1 MATPAAS
8 VESSNTER
16 ELLSLVSGLL
26 EEIGSREAAHK
37 VELHSSLERD
47 LGLGSLERVE
57 LLVRVESRFGRRL
70 PDETAQTAE
79 SPAEWLKAL
88 SHAESSQVTQSRYP
102 IRQPAEDAPPAP
114 AEARSF
120 TEVLRG
126 HANAVPDRVQVHL
139 LEERWGQEISYSHLF
154 HEASEVAAG
163 LVASGL
169 QRNDT
174 VAIMLP
180 TCAEFF
186 YSFLG
191 VMLAGGIAVPIYPP
205 ARPDKI
211 EEYVRR
217 QSLILKN
224 AGVRFLISFDQVR
237 AVSKVMGLSLP
248 GRVELTTAQAL
259 QHRGRGGRTPQV
271 APADAFFI
279 QYTSGSTG
287 HPKGVVLTHENVLAN
302 VRGIGRAV
310 EARPD
315 DAVVSWL
322 PLYHDMGLIGSWLFS
337 VYHGFPITVMSPLA
351 FLSRPERWLWAL
363 SDSRG
368 TLCPAPN
375 FSFELCA
382 RKIQDEAIEGV
393 DLSAWRVAIN
403 AGEPVLPDT
412 LSRFAERFG
421 RYGFRPESY
430 VPCYG
435 LAESSVALTFPPINR
450 APRIDVITRE
460 DFKVEGRAVPA
471 RPDATAVLRFVANGK
486 PLPGHEVRIVND
498 EGQDVAER
506 IQGRVLF
513 RGPSKTEGYFRNPE
527 ATAAVVDEDGW
538 MDSGDLGYLADGEIY
553 ITGRKKDCIIK
564 AGHNIIPQEVELAAA
579 DAAGVRRGCVA
590 AFGSVDPESGTER
603 LVVVAETRSANPS
616 EPERIKADI
625 VRLVDE
631 AIGLPPDHVELVPPQ
646 TVPKTSSGKIR
657 RLESRALYE
666 SGQLGDTAKPPWLQV
681 ARLWME
687 NAGTWAAHGLRGGAG
702 RTLAFL
708 DSVGKQKM
716 ALAGGLLARLSPSQR
731 IAAAIVRGTAGL
743 LSRVAHVEVQSNHGE
758 SGAPVLFV
766 AGRAGPNDALH
777 LLSAL
782 PGPTVLAGEQ
792 GLRSLAWAMAFLLE
806 PLLIRQEDFGP
817 GNATLRQDVQHALEG
832 GCSVLLLSD
841 APAAGGPSRSR
852 FRLEPIQAAG
862 DAGSPIVP
870 VHIGEEALESTANN
884 GGRRRQRVSVKVGRP
899 HAFSNNGLHSDLHDG
914 DLNGAAQ
921 LRDELRREIAQLARQ
936 TAHDQEPKPSQ
947 ASHD

>member
-1 MATPAAS
+1 MATPAPS
-8 VESSNTER
+8 VDSSTAER
-16 ELLSLVSGLL
+16 ELLSLVRSLL
-26 EEIGSREAAHK
+26 EEIGSHEAAHK

-79 SPAEWLKAL
+79 SPSEWLKAL
-88 SHAESSQVTQSRYP
+88 SAAESSQASESRYP

-126 HANAVPDRVQVHL
+126 HADAVPERVQVHL
-139 LEERWGQEISYSHLF
+139 LEERWGQEISYGHLF

-163 LVASGL
+163 LIASGL

-217 QSLILKN
+217 QSLILQN
-224 AGVRFLISFDQVR
+224 AGVQFLISFDQVR

-248 GRVELTTAQAL
+248 GRVELTTTQAL
-259 QHRGRGGRTPQV
+259 QHRGRAAKTPPV
-271 APADAFFI
+271 AAADAFFI

-287 HPKGVVLTHENVLAN
+287 DPKGVVLTHDNVLAN
-302 VRGIGRAV
+302 VRGIGWAV
-310 EARPD
+310 DARPD

-412 LSRFAERFG
+412 LSRFAERFQS
-421 RYGFRPESY
+421 YGFRPESF

-435 LAESSVALTFPPINR
+435 LAESSVALTFPPLNR
-450 APRIDVITRE
+450 PPRIDVIERE
-460 DFKVEGRAVPA
+460 DFKVEGRAVQAP
-471 RPDATAVLRFVANGK
+471 PDTNDALRFVANGK
-486 PLPGHEVRIVND
+486 PLPGHEVRIVDD

-506 IQGRVLF
+506 MQGRILF
-513 RGPSKTEGYFRNPE
+513 RGPSKTNGYFRNTA
-527 ATAAVVDEDGW
+527 ATDAVVDREGW
-538 MDSGDLGYLADGEIY
+538 MDSGDLGYLAESELY
-553 ITGRKKDCIIK
+553 VTGRKKDCIIK

-579 DAAGVRRGCVA
+579 NAAGVRRGCVA

-616 EPERIKADI
+616 DPERIKTDI

-657 RLESRALYE
+657 RLESRTLYDN
-666 SGQLGDTAKPPWLQV
+666 GQLGGRAKPPWLQV

-687 NAGTWAAHGLRGGAG
+687 NAGTWAAHELRSGAS
-702 RTLAFL
+702 RSWAYVH
-708 DSVGKQKM
+708 SVGKQKI
-716 ALAGGLLARLSPSQR
+716 AITGGLLARLSPSQK
-731 IAAAIVRGTAGL
+731 IASGIVRGAARL
-743 LSRVAHVEVQSNHGE
+743 LSRVDHARIPEGLGE

-766 AGRAGPNDALH
+766 SCRSGPDDALH
-777 LLSAL
+777 LLSY
-782 PGPTVLAGEQ
+782 
-792 GLRSLAWAMAFLLE
+792 
-806 PLLIRQEDFGP
+806 
-817 GNATLRQDVQHALEG
+817 
-832 GCSVLLLSD
+832 
-841 APAAGGPSRSR
+841 AAK
-852 FRLEPIQAAG
+852 
-862 DAGSPIVP
+862 
-870 VHIGEEALESTANN
+870 H
-884 GGRRRQRVSVKVGRP
+884 
-899 HAFSNNGLHSDLHDG
+899 
-914 DLNGAAQ
+914 AAQ
-921 LRDELRREIAQLARQ
+921 KAA
-936 TAHDQEPKPSQ
+936 
-947 ASHD
+947 

>member
-8 VESSNTER
+8 VDSSTAER
-16 ELLSLVSGLL
+16 QLLSLIGSLL
-26 EEIGSREAAHK
+26 KEIGSQEAGHR

-57 LLVRVESRFGRRL
+57 LLVRVERYFGRRL

-79 SPAEWLKAL
+79 SPAEWLQAL
-88 SHAESSQVTQSRYP
+88 SDAESSHLTEFRYP
-102 IRQPAEDAPPAP
+102 IRQPAEDAPRAP

-126 HANAVPDRVQVHL
+126 HADSVPERVQVHL
-139 LEERWGQEISYSHLF
+139 LEERWGQGISYSRLLQ
-154 HEASEVAAG
+154 EASEVAAG
-163 LVASGL
+163 LAARGL

-217 QSLILKN
+217 QSLILRN

-248 GRVELTTAQAL
+248 GHVQLTTAQAL
-259 QHRGRGGRTPQV
+259 QDRGRGTRIPTV
-271 APADAFFI
+271 PAADVFFI

-287 HPKGVVLTHENVLAN
+287 DPKGVVLTHDNVLAN
-302 VRGIGRAV
+302 IRGIGWAM
-310 EARPD
+310 EAKPD
-315 DAVVSWL
+315 DTVVSWL

-375 FSFELCA
+375 FAYELCA

-412 LSRFAERFG
+412 LSRFAERFT

-435 LAESSVALTFPPINR
+435 LAESSVALTFPPLNR
-450 APRIDVITRE
+450 LPKTDVIERE
-460 DFKVEGRAVPA
+460 AFKVDGLAVAAQPS
-471 RPDATAVLRFVANGK
+471 TASVLRFVASGK
-486 PLPGHEVRIVND
+486 PLPAHEVRIVD
-498 EGQDVAER
+498 DAGREVAER

-513 RGPSKTEGYFRNPE
+513 HGPSKTEGYFNNPE
-527 ATAAVVDEDGW
+527 ATAAVVDQDGW
-538 MDSGDLGYLADGEIY
+538 MDSGDLGYLAEGEIY

-564 AGHNIIPQEVELAAA
+564 AGHNIIPQEVEMAAA
-579 DAAGVRRGCVA
+579 DAPGVRRGCVA
-590 AFGSVDPESGTER
+590 AFGSVDSESGTEK
-603 LVVVAETRSANPS
+603 LVVVAETRSTNPS
-616 EPERIKADI
+616 EHQRIRAEV

-646 TVPKTSSGKIR
+646 TVPKTSSGKVR
-657 RLESRALYE
+657 RLESRSLYE
-666 SGQLGDTAKPPWLQV
+666 EGRLRSTAKPAWLQV
-681 ARLWME
+681 AGLWLE
-687 NAGTWAAHGLRGGAG
+687 HAGVWVGHGLSNAIDQAG
-702 RTLAFL
+702 DFIVKT
-708 DSVGKQKM
+708 GKEKM
-716 ALAGGLLARLSPSQR
+716 ALTGGLLARLAPSQR
-731 IAAAIVRGTAGL
+731 AAAWIVWQTAGL
-743 LSRVAHVEVQSNHGE
+743 LGHVTTDELRADGE
-758 SGAPVLFV
+758 ASARPALFV
-766 AGRAGPNDALH
+766 ANRAGPEDALY
-777 LLSAL
+777 LLRVL
-782 PGPTVLAGEQ
+782 PGPTLLADEQ
-792 GLRSLAWAMAFLLE
+792 SLRSMPWALTFLLE
-806 PLLIRQEDFGP
+806 PLLVPSSDCVSGSAVSKEDIR
-817 GNATLRQDVQHALEG
+817 RALES
-832 GCSVLLLSD
+832 GCPVLSLSD
-841 APAAGGPSRSR
+841 APGHWGPPRSR

-862 DAGSPIVP
+862 DVGCSIVP
-870 VHIGEEALESTANN
+870 VYVGQANAGLAGRN
-884 GGRRRQRVSVKVGRP
+884 GAHARASVVVKIGRP
-899 HAFSNNGLHSDLHDG
+899 LVSSNKGLHG
-914 DLNGAAQ
+914 VAQ
-921 LRDELRREIAQLARQ
+921 LRDELRRKIVELAESVPITTKREDGRQ
-936 TAHDQEPKPSQ
+936 VP
-947 ASHD
+947 

>member
-8 VESSNTER
+8 VDSSTAER
-16 ELLSLVSGLL
+16 ELLSLVRSLL
-26 EEIGSREAAHK
+26 EEIGSHEAAHT

-88 SHAESSQVTQSRYP
+88 SVAESSKVTQSRYP

-114 AEARSF
+114 TGARSF

-217 QSLILKN
+217 QSLILQN

-259 QHRGRGGRTPQV
+259 QHRGRGARTPQV
-271 APADAFFI
+271 AAADAFFI

-287 HPKGVVLTHENVLAN
+287 NPKGVVLTHENVLAN
-302 VRGIGRAV
+302 VRGIGWAV
-310 EARPD
+310 EACPD

-382 RKIQDEAIEGV
+382 RKIRDEAIEGV

-412 LSRFAERFG
+412 LSRFAERF
-421 RYGFRPESY
+421 RCYGFRPESY

-450 APRIDVITRE
+450 GPRIDVITRE

-471 RPDATAVLRFVANGK
+471 RPGATAVLRFVANGR
-486 PLPGHEVRIVND
+486 PLPGHEVRVVND
-498 EGQDVAER
+498 GGQDVAQR

-527 ATAAVVDEDGW
+527 ATAAVVGGDGW
-538 MDSGDLGYLADGEIY
+538 MDTGDLGYLADSEVY

-564 AGHNIIPQEVELAAA
+564 AGHNIIPQEVELATA
-579 DAAGVRRGCVA
+579 DAAEVRRGCVA

-603 LVVVAETRSANPS
+603 LVVVAETRSADPS

-631 AIGLPPDHVELVPPQ
+631 AIGLPPDHIELVPPQ

-666 SGQLGDTAKPPWLQV
+666 SGRLRGKAKPPWLQV

-687 NAGTWAAHGLRGGAG
+687 NAGAWIGHGLRNAAG
-702 RTLAFL
+702 RAWAFI
-708 DSVGKQKM
+708 DSVGQEKI
-716 ALAGGLLARLSPSQR
+716 ALAGGLAARVMPNQR
-731 IAAAIVRGTAGL
+731 MAAGIVRGTASL
-743 LSRVAHVEVQSNHGE
+743 LSYTPHVQVGTGGGA
-758 SGAPVLFV
+758 SGAPVLYV
-766 AGRAGPNDALH
+766 AGRAGPDDALH

-782 PGPTVLAGEQ
+782 PGPTVLASEQ
-792 GLRSLAWAMAFLLE
+792 GLRSLARAMAFLLE
-806 PLLIRQEDFGP
+806 PLLIPQEDFGP
-817 GNATLRQDVQHALEG
+817 ANATLRQDVGRALEG

-852 FRLEPIQAAG
+852 FRLEPIQAAR

-870 VHIGEEALESTANN
+870 VYIGEEALESAPK
-884 GGRRRQRVSVKVGRP
+884 GGRRRPGVAVKAGR
-899 HAFSNNGLHSDLHDG
+899 ARAASNNGLHSDLYDG
-914 DLNGAAQ
+914 DLSGAAR
-921 LRDELRREIAQLARQ
+921 LRDELRREIAQLAHQ
-936 TAHDQEPKPSQ
+936 TANGQEPRHVQ

>member
-8 VESSNTER
+8 VDSSTGER
-16 ELLSLVSGLL
+16 QLLSLIGGLL
-26 EEIGSREAAHK
+26 KEIGSQEAGHR

-57 LLVRVESRFGRRL
+57 LLVRVERHFGRRL

-79 SPAEWLKAL
+79 SPAAWLQAL
-88 SHAESSQVTQSRYP
+88 SDAESSHVTESRYP
-102 IRQPAEDAPPAP
+102 IRQPAEDAPRAP

-120 TEVLRG
+120 TEVLCG
-126 HANAVPDRVQVHL
+126 HADSVSERVHAHL
-139 LEERWGQEISYSHLF
+139 LEERWGQEISYSRLL

-163 LVASGL
+163 LAASGL

-217 QSLILKN
+217 QSLILRN

-248 GRVELTTAQAL
+248 GHVQLTTAQAL
-259 QHRGRGGRTPQV
+259 QDRGRATRIPTV
-271 APADAFFI
+271 PAADVFFI

-287 HPKGVVLTHENVLAN
+287 DPKGVVLTHDNVLAN
-302 VRGIGRAV
+302 IRGIGSAV
-310 EARPD
+310 KAKPD
-315 DAVVSWL
+315 DTVVSWL

-375 FSFELCA
+375 FAYELCA

-412 LSRFAERFG
+412 LSRFAERFT
-421 RYGFRPESY
+421 RYGFRAESY

-435 LAESSVALTFPPINR
+435 LAESSVALTFPPLNR
-450 APRIDVITRE
+450 LPKTDVIERE
-460 DFKVEGRAVPA
+460 TFKVDGLAVAAQPS
-471 RPDATAVLRFVANGK
+471 TASVLRFVANGK
-486 PLPGHEVRIVND
+486 PLPAHDVRIVD
-498 EGQDVAER
+498 DAGQDVAER

-513 RGPSKTEGYFRNPE
+513 HGPSKTEGYFGNPE

-538 MDSGDLGYLADGEIY
+538 MDSGDLGYLAEGEIY

-564 AGHNIIPQEVELAAA
+564 AGHNIIPQEVEMAAA
-579 DAAGVRRGCVA
+579 DAPGVRRGCVA
-590 AFGSVDPESGTER
+590 AFGSVDSESGTEK

-616 EPERIKADI
+616 EHERIRADV

-646 TVPKTSSGKIR
+646 TVPKTSSGKVR
-657 RLESRALYE
+657 RMESRSLYE
-666 SGQLGDTAKPPWLQV
+666 EGRLRGTADPPWLQV
-681 ARLWME
+681 AGLWVE
-687 NAGTWAAHGLRGGAG
+687 HAGLWVRRGLGNAVDQAG
-702 RTLAFL
+702 
-708 DSVGKQKM
+708 DSIVKTGM
-716 ALAGGLLARLSPSQR
+716 AIIGGLLARVSPSQR
-731 IAAAIVRGTAGL
+731 AAAWIVGQTAGL
-743 LSRVAHVEVQSNHGE
+743 LGRVTIDELLADSEAS
-758 SGAPVLFV
+758 ATPALFV
-766 AGRAGPNDALH
+766 ANRAGPEDALY
-777 LLSAL
+777 LLRAL
-782 PGPTVLAGEQ
+782 PGPTLLADEQ
-792 GLRSLAWAMAFLLE
+792 GLRSVPWALTFLLE
-806 PLLIRQEDFGP
+806 PLLVPSADSGSARGVLQE
-817 GNATLRQDVQHALEG
+817 AVRRALAS
-832 GCSVLLLSD
+832 GCSVLSLSD
-841 APAAGGPSRSR
+841 APQHAGPPRSR

-862 DAGSPIVP
+862 DADCSLVP
-870 VHIGEEALESTANN
+870 VYVGQTDVGLAGRNGAHRRTRVVVRIGHPLAS
-884 GGRRRQRVSVKVGRP
+884 
-899 HAFSNNGLHSDLHDG
+899 SNNGLHEV
-914 DLNGAAQ
+914 AR
-921 LRDELRREIAQLARQ
+921 LRDELRRQIVELAESVPITTDREDEQ
-936 TAHDQEPKPSQ
+936 QGP
-947 ASHD
+947 